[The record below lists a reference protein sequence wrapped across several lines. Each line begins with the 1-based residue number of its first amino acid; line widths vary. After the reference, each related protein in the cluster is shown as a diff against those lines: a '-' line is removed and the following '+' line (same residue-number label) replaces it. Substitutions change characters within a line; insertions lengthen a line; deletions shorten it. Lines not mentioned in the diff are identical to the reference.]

1 MIRCQTA
8 GRVASAIRV
17 CCDGK
22 VFVRRASKTRLAMP
36 VIPSLSEGS
45 RCGSFKV
52 ISTRCRDGLRRVL
65 GLFPKLHESNARHPP
80 AQPRHLPQAPLVTQ
94 AFLSAPIVSSA
105 D

>member
-1 MIRCQTA
+1 
-8 GRVASAIRV
+8 
-17 CCDGK
+17 
-22 VFVRRASKTRLAMP
+22 MP

-65 GLFPKLHESNARHPP
+65 GLFPKLHESNARHPGRNRGTSYKLHWSRKLSYLIQSP
-80 AQPRHLPQAPLVTQ
+80 VGRSLVVCAIRDDGMGT
-94 AFLSAPIVSSA
+94 SEP